1 MVINNYARAFQGCKS
16 ITRKDMK
23 SVMFY
28 DIMIRGRD
36 ISTEFYPGSFRAFEA
51 QTSYCLFKKK
61 GMPLNHDQTGCLQ
74 WSCELNKSHLNNLFW
89 GGGGGVLTV

>member
-1 MVINNYARAFQGCKS
+1 
-16 ITRKDMK
+16 MK

-61 GMPLNHDQTGCLQ
+61 GMSHNHDQTGCLQ
-74 WSCELNKSHLNNLFW
+74 M
-89 GGGGGVLTV
+89 VM

>member
-1 MVINNYARAFQGCKS
+1 
-16 ITRKDMK
+16 MK

-51 QTSYCLFKKK
+51 QTSYCLSKKK
-61 GMPLNHDQTGCLQ
+61 GMSHNHDQTGCLQ
-74 WSCELNKSHLNNLFW
+74 WSCELNKSHLISTIFF
-89 GGGGGVLTV
+89 GGRGGGVLTV